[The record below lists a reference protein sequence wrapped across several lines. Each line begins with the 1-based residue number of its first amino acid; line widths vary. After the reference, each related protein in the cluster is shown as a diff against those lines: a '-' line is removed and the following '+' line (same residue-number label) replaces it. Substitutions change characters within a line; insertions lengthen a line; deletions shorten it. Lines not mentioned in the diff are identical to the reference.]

1 MAGLLEGK
9 VALVTGASSG
19 IGRATAQVMAR
30 EGAKVVIAARR
41 ESESQ
46 ETLRLITDAGGVAA
60 FVRAD
65 VTDESQVEAMVR
77 YAVNTY
83 GRLDC
88 AFNNAG
94 GGHPA
99 SADWPDN
106 STEQLDR
113 VFELNVKGVWLC
125 MKHELKVML
134 AAGSGVIVNNSS
146 IAGLRGRAGE
156 VYASSKYAVN
166 GLTTSAAV
174 KYGHR
179 GIRVNA
185 VAPGIIHTDGWQ
197 RRFDADPDL
206 KGRLERSIP
215 VGRAARPEEVGE
227 AVAWLCSDRAS
238 YIHSVILP
246 VDGGMIE
253 YTADSQRLEE

>member
-1 MAGLLEGK
+1 MGLLEGK

-30 EGAKVVIAARR
+30 EGAKVVVAARR
-41 ESESQ
+41 EAESQ
-46 ETLRLITDAGGVAA
+46 ETVRLIKDAGGEAS
-60 FVRAD
+60 FVRVD
-65 VTDESQVEAMVR
+65 VTDESQVEAMVGH
-77 YAVNTY
+77 AVDTY

-94 GGHPA
+94 GGYPA
-99 SADWPDN
+99 KADWPDN
-106 STEQLDR
+106 TTEQLDR

-134 AAGSGVIVNNSS
+134 EAGAGAIVNNSS
-146 IAGLRGRAGE
+146 ISGLRGRTGE

-197 RRFDADPDL
+197 RRFDADPNL
-206 KGRLERSIP
+206 KGLLERSIP

-238 YIHSVILP
+238 YVHSVILP

-253 YTADSQRLEE
+253 YTAELQRPEA